1 MKIGGKNVS
10 IVKPF
15 KGVKYN
21 LEKVLLK
28 HVIAPPY
35 DVISPEMRE
44 GFILRSPY
52 NVVQIDLPIGGD
64 DKYDVAGNLY
74 RQWLSDNI
82 LVKDERP
89 AFYLYEQVY
98 EYDGR
103 QYVRSGFVGTLKLS
117 EFGKGQVF
125 PHERTLSGPKKDR
138 YELMKASKA
147 NFSQVFG
154 LYQDQENMLNSLFNE
169 IKKTMPA
176 VSAVDDEK
184 VKHSIWVIDKPENIE
199 YIQNFMQDKSIYIAD
214 GHHRYETALKYRDDM
229 RAANNDSSDDVK
241 PYDFVMMMFI
251 NFQDKGLKV
260 FPTHR
265 VIDVDSDFNDATVI
279 NGLKS
284 MFDCVPLSGK
294 EEVET
299 FLNDTADLTGAWVFM
314 GMQGIYGMKI
324 IKESME
330 CLHPVYRKVDTY
342 LLEDL
347 VLKTQLGF
355 TDEKLL
361 AKEGIH
367 FIQTLDEIAKYREKM
382 PSVAFILHPEDM
394 ETIRDV
400 SESNLVM
407 PQKSTFFYPKLAT
420 GLLFNDL

>member
-1 MKIGGKNVS
+1 MS

-21 LEKVLLK
+21 LENVLLRQ
-28 HVIAPPY
+28 VIAPPY
-35 DVISPEMRE
+35 DVISPEGRE
-44 GFILRSPY
+44 NLLNRSPY
-52 NVVQIDLPIGGD
+52 NVVQIDLPVGD
-64 DKYDVAGNLY
+64 DNRYNEAGQLY
-74 RQWLSDNI
+74 RKWIADGV
-82 LVKDERP
+82 LVKENEK

-98 EYDGR
+98 EYDER
-103 QYVRSGFVGTLKLS
+103 QYVRTGFVGTLKLS

-147 NFSQVFG
+147 NFSQIFG
-154 LYQDQENMLNSLFNE
+154 LYQDSENVLNTIFNE

-176 VSAVDDEK
+176 ASAVDDEN
-184 VKHSIWVIDKPENIE
+184 VKHSFWVIDKAEDIE
-199 YIQNFMQDKSIYIAD
+199 YIQNFMQDKAIYIAD

-229 RAANNDSSDDVK
+229 RIQNGDSSEDIK

-251 NFQDKGLKV
+251 NFYDKGLKV

-265 VIDVDSDFNDATVI
+265 VIDVNEDFQDSQILD
-279 NGLKS
+279 GLKS
-284 MFDCVPLSGK
+284 IFDFTPLKDSQDFNNFIADT
-294 EEVET
+294 VNET
-299 FLNDTADLTGAWVFM
+299 GSWIFM
-314 GMQGIYGMKI
+314 GRQGNYGMKI
-324 IKESME
+324 MDEAME
-330 CLHPVYRKVDTY
+330 GLHPIYRKVNTY

-347 VLKTQLGF
+347 VLKSKLGF
-355 TDEKLL
+355 SEEKLL
-361 AKEGIH
+361 AKDGIH
-367 FIQTLDEIAKYREKM
+367 FIQTLDEIGKYRENNA
-382 PSVAFILHPEDM
+382 SVAFILHSEDM

-400 SESNLVM
+400 SESGLVM

>member
-1 MKIGGKNVS
+1 MS

-21 LEKVLLK
+21 LENVLLK
-28 HVIAPPY
+28 QVIAPPY

-52 NVVQIDLPIGGD
+52 NVVQIDLPVGGD
-64 DKYDVAGNLY
+64 DRYKVAGDLY
-74 RQWLSDNI
+74 RQWIFDGV
-82 LVKDERP
+82 LVKEEKP
-89 AFYLYEQVY
+89 VFYLYEQVY

-103 QYVRSGFVGTLKLS
+103 QYVRSGFVGALKLS

-154 LYQDQENMLNSLFNE
+154 LYQDQENVLNSLFNE

-176 VSAVDDEK
+176 ASAVDDEK
-184 VKHSIWVIDKPENIE
+184 VKHSVWVIDKPEDIENI
-199 YIQNFMQDKSIYIAD
+199 QDFMQDKSIYIAD
-214 GHHRYETALKYRDDM
+214 GHHRYETALKYRNDM
-229 RAANNDSSDDVK
+229 REANGDSSEDVK

-265 VIDVDSDFNDATVI
+265 VVDVAADFNDSVVI
-279 NGLKS
+279 DGLKS
-284 MFDCVPLSGK
+284 MFDCVALSSK
-294 EEVET
+294 DDIET
-299 FLNDTADLTGAWVFM
+299 FMKDTSEDTGTWVFM

-330 CLHPVYRKVDTY
+330 SLHPVYRKVDTY

-361 AKEGIH
+361 AKDGIH
-367 FIQTLDEIAKYREKM
+367 FIQTLDEIAKYREST

-400 SESNLVM
+400 SESGLVM

>member
-1 MKIGGKNVS
+1 MS
-10 IVKPF
+10 IVRPF
-15 KGVKYN
+15 RGVKYN
-21 LEKVLLK
+21 PEKVLLK
-28 HVIAPPY
+28 QVIAPPY

-44 GFILRSPY
+44 KYVVRSPY
-52 NVVQIDLPIGGD
+52 NVVQIDLPSGGE
-64 DKYDVAGNLY
+64 DKYKIAGDLY
-74 RQWLSDNI
+74 RQWLFDGVLI
-82 LVKDERP
+82 KEEHP

-103 QYVRSGFVGTLKLS
+103 QYVRSGFVGILKLS

-125 PHERTLSGPKKDR
+125 PHEKTHSGPKQDR

-147 NFSQVFG
+147 NFSEVFG
-154 LYQDQENMLNSLFNE
+154 LYQDGENRLAPLFNE

-176 VSAVDDEK
+176 ASAVDDDK
-184 VKHSIWVIDKPENIE
+184 VKHSIWVVDDQEDMEKIVSFMHDKA
-199 YIQNFMQDKSIYIAD
+199 IYIAD

-229 RAANNDSSDDVK
+229 RLANGDSSDEMK

-251 NFQDKGLKV
+251 NFQDEGLKV

-265 VIDVDSDFNDATVI
+265 VADVPADFQDSVLLE
-279 NGLKS
+279 GLKP
-284 MFDCVPLSGK
+284 MFDYVPLADK
-294 EEVET
+294 EAVDA
-299 FLNDTADLTGAWVFM
+299 FMKDTADTTGAWVFM
-314 GMQGIYGMKI
+314 GMQGNYGMKI
-324 IKESME
+324 IKESIE

-347 VLKTQLGF
+347 VLKAQLGF

-361 AKEGIH
+361 AKDDIH
-367 FIQTLDEIAKYREKM
+367 FLQTLEEIEKYRDSH
-382 PSVAFILHPEDM
+382 PSVAFLLHPEDM
-394 ETIRDV
+394 ETIREV
-400 SESNLVM
+400 SESGLVM